1 MMPCNRYRCSYHS
14 SYEIITEVKRRV
26 GMEKYKNTWI
36 KIADKINNELN
47 YTLIIVS
54 YNCLKIYD

>member
-1 MMPCNRYRCSYHS
+1 
-14 SYEIITEVKRRV
+14 
-26 GMEKYKNTWI
+26 MEKYKNTWI